1 MPKYLLKLQFCRASI
16 RSTNQFIGL
25 CLLICYFNVRQL
37 WKSALLTSKM
47 FSLNC
52 RLHAISERLWLK
64 KGRKWLVTS
73 FLCHRLFVVSVV
85 PVIGCIIWVVFP
97 VATMGEFCAI
107 ITYLW
112 IKNAVFWKIRNFRK
126 FDVLKIPIIPKNWCR
141 EIFNKYETQFHP

>member
-64 KGRKWLVTS
+64 KGRKWFVTS
-73 FLCHRLFVVSVV
+73 FLRHCLFVFSVV
-85 PVIGCIIWVVFP
+85 PVIGCIMGVIFP
-97 VATMGEFCAI
+97 IAAVGEFCVI
-107 ITYLW
+107 IAYLW
-112 IKNAVFWKIRNFRK
+112 IKDASF
-126 FDVLKIPIIPKNWCR
+126 LKIWCFKNSNCS
-141 EIFNKYETQFHP
+141 EKLL